1 LRIARWEVTK
11 NAGGIDRR
19 TVAVA
24 AVAIAFLGGLAPIVA
39 GGGAVLDSGIY
50 RVGVTGDSPYHDV
63 VAADD
68 TFAVRPDADGE
79 ALADGGIELLIRGR
93 SVAHADSPKGRAA
106 REELRTAVREYND
119 RNLRQDD
126 NATAA
131 FPVSVVLRYEERAG
145 VGGRYRIDPGATG
158 SGEGTGGGQTGS
170 DTVGSG
176 DAAGGGSSG
185 SASDSDGADGTTTGE
200 TDASGTGSTTA
211 GSGTAGGGGPDDGQA
226 DGGPGS
232 DDGVATGGSAG
243 GGGLGGLGSSFGGG
257 AVGSPADISPPFPF
271 ESLVLAFV
279 FVIPLNFLIQ
289 AYGSTILSERINR
302 RGELLL
308 VAPVSRLDVV
318 GGKTLPYF
326 LAAMAVEGAI
336 AVGLTYVSRGTLGGL
351 VSVAA
356 VTPIVLLFLAATFLG
371 AMFARSFK
379 ELTFVTVTI
388 TVSLTT
394 YAFVPAIFT
403 DVNPIALISPLT
415 IVVRDLQGQAVAAS
429 EFVFSTAPPF
439 LSALVLFGLGLG
451 LYREEDMFAQ
461 RSIPLKLLDA
471 LAGRIRRRWHVAV
484 LTAVLLPFVFVLE
497 LLAIATLFALGEVSI
512 PLILVVVAVVEE
524 VAKSLHVYAASVH
537 DRFERRARTALVV
550 GALSGVG
557 FFVGEKIT
565 LLAQLVGLPELQI
578 GRAGLQI
585 GLLPGLA
592 VLAAPLLLHV
602 VTAAVSSL
610 GTVRGRRGYALGLGV
625 AIVLHLVYNYT
636 VVIVLGG

>member
-11 NAGGIDRR
+11 SAGGVDRR
-19 TVAVA
+19 TLAVAVVAVA
-24 AVAIAFLGGLAPIVA
+24 FLGVVAPLAA

-50 RVGVTGDSPYHDV
+50 RVGVTGDSPYYDV

-68 TFAVRPDADGE
+68 TFALRPAADRQ
-79 ALADGGIELLIRGR
+79 ALADGDVELLVRAR
-93 SVAHADSPKGRAA
+93 TVRHAPTPKGRAA
-106 REELRTAVREYND
+106 RAELRTAVGEYND
-119 RNLRQDD
+119 RNLARDD
-126 NATAA
+126 NRTAA
-131 FPVSVVLRYEERAG
+131 FPVSVALRYEEQTGAG
-145 VGGRYRIDPGATG
+145 GSYRLDAGGDGAG
-158 SGEGTGGGQTGS
+158 GDDGTGGGTDAEPAASTASGS
-170 DTVGSG
+170 DAGGDGAGTDAGPAG
-176 DAAGGGSSG
+176 EDAA
-185 SASDSDGADGTTTGE
+185 DGAT
-200 TDASGTGSTTA
+200 ASGA
-211 GSGTAGGGGPDDGQA
+211 GTAGGETTTA
-226 DGGPGS
+226 DGAAS
-232 DDGVATGGSAG
+232 
-243 GGGLGGLGSSFGGG
+243 GGGLAGLGGTAGG
-257 AVGSPADISPPFPF
+257 AVGSPSNISPPFPF

-289 AYGSTILSERINR
+289 AYGSTILAERINR
-302 RGELLL
+302 RGELML
-308 VAPVSRLDVV
+308 VSPVSRLEIV

-326 LAAMAVEGAI
+326 LGALAVEGVI
-336 AVGLTYVSRGTLGGL
+336 AAGLTYVARGTVGGL

-371 AMFARSFK
+371 AMLARSFK

-388 TVSLTT
+388 TVSLTS

-415 IVVRDLQGQAVAAS
+415 LVVRDLQGQAIAPG
-429 EFVFSTAPPF
+429 EFLFSTVPPL
-439 LSALVLFGLGLG
+439 LSALVLFGLGVG

-471 LAGRIRRRWHVAV
+471 LAGRIRRRWHVAA
-484 LTAVLLPFVFVLE
+484 LTAALLPFVFVLE
-497 LLAIATLFALGEVSI
+497 LLAIATLFALGEVSV

-524 VAKSLHVYAASVH
+524 LAKSLHVYAAAVH
-537 DRFERRARTALVV
+537 GRFERRVRTALVV

-565 LLAQLVGLPELQI
+565 LLAQLVGLPELQV

-592 VLAAPLLLHV
+592 VLVAPLALHV

-625 AIVLHLVYNYT
+625 AILLHLGYNYT
-636 VVIVLGG
+636 VVTVLGG